1 MKRLSFAF
9 CCISALLLSLLPAQ
23 QCYSTNNDVLIKKDS
38 APPPVPG
45 RGMAPSN
52 TVIPVRA
59 MIEDTELFVFF
70 DSPIGIAS
78 ISTYDETGQLVY
90 QTTIDT
96 SLSYQL
102 SIEVG
107 GWDSGNYTL
116 RIDYDST
123 KLVGDFQL

>member
-1 MKRLSFAF
+1 MKRLSFTF
-9 CCISALLLSLLPAQ
+9 CCIFALVLGLLPAQ
-23 QCYSTNNDVLIKKDS
+23 YCYSNNSDVLIKKDS

-52 TVIPVRA
+52 SVIPVRA
-59 MIEDTELFVFF
+59 MIDDTELFVFF
-70 DSPIGIAS
+70 DSTIGIAT

-90 QTTIDT
+90 QNTIDT
-96 SLSYQL
+96 GLSSQL

-116 RIDYDST
+116 KIDYDST